1 MQAVAVG
8 SAIPPLTTSGSSVMV
23 ALVAAGV
30 ARVGA
35 VHTGGIQQ
43 YRVLP
48 IREAA
53 VVVLWVRLWV
63 AVVLAS

>member
-1 MQAVAVG
+1 
-8 SAIPPLTTSGSSVMV
+8 MV

-35 VHTGGIQQ
+35 VQHTGGMQQ

-63 AVVLAS
+63 TVVLAS